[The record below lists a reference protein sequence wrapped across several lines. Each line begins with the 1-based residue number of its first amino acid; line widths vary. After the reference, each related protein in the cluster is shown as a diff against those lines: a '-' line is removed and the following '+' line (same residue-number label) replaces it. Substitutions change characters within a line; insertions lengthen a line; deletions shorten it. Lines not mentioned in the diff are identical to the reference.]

1 MYKKR
6 IFDSLKNIKN
16 PPAKRLSELIIAIL
30 VAFACGNMFG
40 MYTKTIAYPEF
51 IICSSIF
58 IVELISFLKYS
69 LMFGKNESLFFFL
82 LNAIKRG
89 FLIGLFVEA
98 FKLGS

>member
-6 IFDSLKNIKN
+6 IFESLKNIKK
-16 PPAKRLSELIIAIL
+16 PPAKRLSGLIIAIL

-40 MYTKTIAYPEF
+40 MYTKTITYPEL
-51 IICSSIF
+51 IICSSIL
-58 IVELISFLKYS
+58 IVELSSFLKYS
-69 LMFGKNESLFFFL
+69 LLFRKNESLFFFL

>member
-1 MYKKR
+1 MYQKR
-6 IFDSLKNIKN
+6 IFNSLKNIKK
-16 PPAKRLSELIIAIL
+16 PPGKSLSGLVIAIL

-40 MYTKTIAYPEF
+40 MYTKTITHPEL

-58 IVELISFLKYS
+58 VVELISFFKYS
-69 LMFGKNESLFFFL
+69 LLFRKNEILFLFL